1 MDKLEY
7 VVQVKE
13 IVVKIN
19 PGLAVGNAGLRNKE
33 LSKRWISLYH
43 KVSEADDGCLIK
55 IIVAIEVIVMVIS
68 SNRSTIGW
76 KCVVEQTR
84 RPLVVGRVVPCSTH
98 SRHEVHSHL
107 NWVCG
112 SREGRG
118 MRGNH
123 VCSTPSFASSLEGDC
138 MSFLSWASAQCFST
152 LVKKSDA
159 REEGGQNIVIPLL
172 CPEMGVP
179 FAACIEL
186 HGVCGLETGSN
197 NHSVDRMTVKIPEN
211 KASVEHD
218 MYELRFVLH
227 GRGEME
233 RHCDGDETEHVSPGD
248 AILCKYGSVSYRN
261 KSIDSQIYTS
271 CSGMSWGMATFV
283 VYIPRALVNTLDDDG
298 AFEQARA
305 ACIEFMSKY
314 EWPNNDSMIP
324 VTDLLSSDDVDVLL
338 RGAQNLGVNSQGHHV
353 DDQASP
359 SDWFVFHAQNI
370 MSKVRRM
377 LSHGE
382 GERSPTEILKRTLA
396 DVSTFLLPN
405 QTNRLALLFD
415 PFASIPIPFV
425 FGVEIFE
432 PGHRTKPHVHSKAYE
447 MFFILQGTGE
457 GFCQGSRFPI
467 APGDVVAFQPGST
480 HGIDNGPRE
489 RMYCIE
495 VMLPD
500 ENFAEFVRSGPL
512 KRLEDDDLCI
522 LTRVGC
528 S

>member
-1 MDKLEY
+1 MAA
-7 VVQVKE
+7 KE
-13 IVVKIN
+13 
-19 PGLAVGNAGLRNKE
+19 
-33 LSKRWISLYH
+33 
-43 KVSEADDGCLIK
+43 IK
-55 IIVAIEVIVMVIS
+55 IIVVIEDLVMVFTSITP
-68 SNRSTIGW
+68 TIGW

-84 RPLVVGRVVPCSTH
+84 RPLVVGRVAPCSAAH
-98 SRHEVHSHL
+98 SRYDVHIHPSR
-107 NWVCG
+107 VYG
-112 SREGRG
+112 SDEGR
-118 MRGNH
+118 RRRSKH
-123 VCSTPSFASSLEGDC
+123 VCCSTPSFASSLEGDC
-138 MSFLSWASAQCFST
+138 MSFLSWASARCFYTMMEKQHGS
-152 LVKKSDA
+152 
-159 REEGGQNIVIPLL
+159 REEGSSLNVVIPLL
-172 CPEMGVP
+172 YPERGVP
-179 FAACIEL
+179 FTACIEL
-186 HGVCGLETGSN
+186 HGVYGPETGSN
-197 NHSVDRMTVKIPEN
+197 AMHRMAAELHEN
-211 KASVEHD
+211 RRVEQD

-248 AILCKYGSVSYRN
+248 AILCKYGSVSYTSR
-261 KSIDSQIYTS
+261 SQVYTS
-271 CSGMSWGMATFV
+271 YSGMSWGMATFV

-305 ACIEFMSKY
+305 ACIEFMNTY
-314 EWPNNDSMIP
+314 NWPKNDSMTP

-353 DDQASP
+353 DEHASP
-359 SDWFVFHAQNI
+359 SDWFAFHAQNI
-370 MSKVRRM
+370 MSHFRRM
-377 LSHGE
+377 LSNPE
-382 GERSPTEILKRTLA
+382 GERFPTEILKRTLT

-467 APGDVVAFQPGST
+467 APGDIVAFQPGST
-480 HGIDNGPRE
+480 HGVDNGPQE

-522 LTRVGC
+522 LARVGC